1 MDAHNSRSPLAQ
13 LIMAGLPA
21 TELDQRT
28 LTLIREY
35 GVGNFILFTRN
46 VGGGRDQTRRLCEEI
61 KDACLD
67 AGLPPAII
75 AVDQEGGRVQRLGPP
90 DWPRIAGSG
99 EIALSADPVAA
110 VQAQAHMTAGVL
122 APLGIGLNLAPV
134 LDLAPPGTTGVMEE
148 RSYGMDPDR
157 VASLGASY
165 IRILQ
170 SRGIGATAKHFPGIG
185 RVRKDPHYRRPVVQV
200 SRAVLIEELEPF
212 RRAAA
217 EDVCAI
223 MTSHVVYDAVD
234 SSEPATFSRAIAEDL
249 LRYELGFKGVL
260 LTDDLEMGGI
270 TGYGKLDEAAVKA
283 VLAGHDLL
291 LVCHEASRVRE
302 AISGLSRAWS
312 CGDIPSGRLNQ
323 ALERLSTLRQRIG
336 V

>member
-1 MDAHNSRSPLAQ
+1 MDAKNRSPLAQ
-13 LIMAGLPA
+13 LIMAGLPG
-21 TELDQRT
+21 TGLDQET
-28 LTLIREY
+28 LTLIREH

-46 VGGGRDQTRRLCEEI
+46 VEGGPEQTKELCAALNNTCTE
-61 KDACLD
+61 
-67 AGLPPAII
+67 AGLPPPII

-90 DWPRIAGSG
+90 EWPKIAGSG
-99 EIALSADPVAA
+99 EIAVSEDPVSA
-110 VQAQAHMTAGVL
+110 VQEQARMTADVL
-122 APLGIGLNLAPV
+122 RPLNIGLNLAPV
-134 LDLAPPGTTGVMEE
+134 LDLAPSGATGVMEQ
-148 RSYGMDPDR
+148 RSYGTDPNR

-185 RVRKDPHYRRPVVQV
+185 RVSKDPHYQRPVVTV
-200 SRAVLIEELEPF
+200 SKRVLTEEMEPF

-234 SSEPATFSRAIAEDL
+234 PSEPATFSCAIAEEL
-249 LRYELGFKGVL
+249 LRREMGFKGVL

-291 LVCHEASRVRE
+291 LICQKASRVKE
-302 AISGLSRAWS
+302 AIRGLGRAWS
-312 CGDIPSGRLNQ
+312 HGEIPSSRLDQ
-323 ALERLSTLRQRIG
+323 ALERLSALRMRIAR
-336 V
+336 

>member
-1 MDAHNSRSPLAQ
+1 MDAQNRSPLAQ

-21 TELDQRT
+21 TGLDQET

-46 VGGGRDQTRRLCEEI
+46 VEGGPEQTRELCAELSN
-61 KDACLD
+61 ACSD
-67 AGLPPAII
+67 AGLPPPII

-90 DWPRIAGSG
+90 EWPRIAGNG
-99 EIALSADPVAA
+99 EVALSGDPVAA
-110 VQAQAHMTAGVL
+110 AQEQAHMTADIL

-134 LDLAPPGTTGVMEE
+134 LDLAPSGTTGVMEE

-157 VASLGASY
+157 VASVGASY
-165 IRILQ
+165 IRLLQ
-170 SRGIGATAKHFPGIG
+170 DRGIGATAKHFPGIG
-185 RVRKDPHYRRPVVQV
+185 RVRKDPHHQRPIITA
-200 SRAVLIEELEPF
+200 SREVLIEELEPF

-217 EDVCAI
+217 EDVRAM
-223 MTSHVVYDAVD
+223 MTSHVVFDALD
-234 SSEPATFSRAIAEDL
+234 PSEPATFSPAIAEEL
-249 LRYELGFKGVL
+249 LRYEMGFKGVL

-270 TGYGKLDEAAVKA
+270 TGYGRLDEAAVKA

-291 LVCHEASRVRE
+291 LVCHKASRVKE

-312 CGDIPSGRLNQ
+312 RGDIPSSRLNQ
-323 ALERLSTLRQRIG
+323 AHERIGTLRQRIG
-336 V
+336 L